1 MEKGE
6 VFISEKDGITF
17 IRAKGNA
24 SFVCAPPL
32 RELAKK
38 LAAEPFG
45 GLKVDLEECTWM
57 DSTFMGI
64 LAMLG
69 LRAKKIGAVISV
81 HYAGQQNTELL
92 CGLGLKKLFL
102 FVDTCSD
109 LDGCPLPVANGE
121 QPKPTAENH
130 ARTVLEAHE
139 TLMDVDEGNVKKF
152 DKVVDLVRKDL
163 ERVSGQDKQ
172 EN

>member
-17 IRAKGNA
+17 IRVKGNA

-45 GLKVDLEECTWM
+45 GLKIDLEECTWM
-57 DSTFMGI
+57 DSTFMGM

-69 LRAKKIGAVISV
+69 LNAKKKNVPAEIWNASE
-81 HYAGQQNTELL
+81 QNEKLL
-92 CGLGLKKLFL
+92 CGLGLQKVFA
-102 FVDTCSD
+102 FE
-109 LDGCPLPVANGE
+109 NGE
-121 QPKPTAENH
+121 FGDADGATAASNATTAESN
-130 ARTVLEAHE
+130 ARNVLDAHQ
-139 TLMDVDEGNVKKF
+139 TLMDIDEGNVQKF
-152 DKVVDLVRKDL
+152 EKVVEFVKKDIDRM
-163 ERVSGQDKQ
+163 EQDKKD
-172 EN
+172 

>member
-45 GLKVDLEECTWM
+45 RLRIDLEECTWM
-57 DSTFMGI
+57 DSTFMGM

-69 LRAKKIGAVISV
+69 LNAKKKGVSAEIWNASE
-81 HYAGQQNTELL
+81 QNEKLL
-92 CGLGLKKLFL
+92 CGLGLQKVFAFL
-102 FVDTCSD
+102 
-109 LDGCPLPVANGE
+109 NGE
-121 QPKPTAENH
+121 FCDADVTAAASNAATAESN
-130 ARTVLEAHE
+130 ARNVLDAHQ
-139 TLMDVDEGNVKKF
+139 TLMDIDEGNVQKF
-152 DKVVDLVRKDL
+152 EKVVEFVKKDIDRM
-163 ERVSGQDKQ
+163 EQDKKD
-172 EN
+172 

>member
-45 GLKVDLEECTWM
+45 GLKIDLEECTWM
-57 DSTFMGI
+57 DSTFMGM

-69 LRAKKIGAVISV
+69 LNAKKKGVPAEIWNASE
-81 HYAGQQNTELL
+81 QNEKLL
-92 CGLGLKKLFL
+92 SGLGLKKVFA
-102 FVDTCSD
+102 FQ
-109 LDGCPLPVANGE
+109 NG
-121 QPKPTAENH
+121 TFGGADDAAAASNATSAENN
-130 ARTVLEAHE
+130 ARNVLDAHQ
-139 TLMDVDEGNVKKF
+139 TLMDIDEANVPKFEKVVEFVKKDI
-152 DKVVDLVRKDL
+152 DKMEEDKKD
-163 ERVSGQDKQ
+163 
-172 EN
+172 

>member
-45 GLKVDLEECTWM
+45 GLKIDLEECTWM
-57 DSTFMGI
+57 DSTFMGM

-69 LRAKKIGAVISV
+69 LNAKKKGIPAEIWNASE
-81 HYAGQQNTELL
+81 QNEKLL
-92 CGLGLKKLFL
+92 SGLGLKKVFD
-102 FVDTCSD
+102 FRTGEFGGADD
-109 LDGCPLPVANGE
+109 APAAANTST
-121 QPKPTAENH
+121 PENS
-130 ARTVLEAHE
+130 ARNVLAI
-139 TLMDVDEGNVKKF
+139 F
-152 DKVVDLVRKDL
+152 
-163 ERVSGQDKQ
+163 
-172 EN
+172 

>member
-45 GLKVDLEECTWM
+45 GLKIDLEECTWM
-57 DSTFMGI
+57 DSTFMGM

-69 LRAKKIGAVISV
+69 LNAKKKGVSAEIWNASE
-81 HYAGQQNTELL
+81 QNEKLL
-92 CGLGLKKLFL
+92 CGLGLQKVFAFL
-102 FVDTCSD
+102 
-109 LDGCPLPVANGE
+109 NGE
-121 QPKPTAENH
+121 FDGGSDAPAASNACTAENN
-130 ARTVLEAHE
+130 ARNVLDAHQ
-139 TLMDVDEGNVKKF
+139 TLMDIDEANVPKFEKVVEFVKKDI
-152 DKVVDLVRKDL
+152 DKMEQGGK
-163 ERVSGQDKQ
+163 
-172 EN
+172 N